1 MDLEDNKKLLY
12 NKLLCN
18 NYFINKNNSKAYIK
32 SLNEVVD
39 QVFDLKVTSIRD
51 VNLYSLE
58 LIRTHFGLYDNNNNI
73 VTYKQLATF
82 LNTYIAKV
90 AKMLRSGYYE
100 LKKTINNMSKNL
112 IIKEMIKEGLSI
124 DGVFLKDTGLD
135 LFSVDELE
143 HHSLLTLGNL
153 LTYSKEELL
162 SMLSNRTYL
171 DCLLT
176 LEDLGYSLKDENTQR
191 LIRKN

>member
-32 SLNEVVD
+32 CLKEVVD

-58 LIRTHFGLYDNNNNI
+58 LIRTHFGLYDNNNI

-90 AKMLRSGYYE
+90 AKILRSGYYE

-176 LEDLGYSLKDENTQR
+176 LEDLGYSLKNENTQR

>member
-12 NKLLCN
+12 NKLLSN

-32 SLNEVVD
+32 CLNEVVD

-58 LIRTHFGLYDNNNNI
+58 LIRTHFGLYDNNNI
-73 VTYKQLATF
+73 VTYNQLATF

>member
-1 MDLEDNKKLLY
+1 
-12 NKLLCN
+12 
-18 NYFINKNNSKAYIK
+18 
-32 SLNEVVD
+32 
-39 QVFDLKVTSIRD
+39 
-51 VNLYSLE
+51 
-58 LIRTHFGLYDNNNNI
+58 
-73 VTYKQLATF
+73 
-82 LNTYIAKV
+82 
-90 AKMLRSGYYE
+90 
-100 LKKTINNMSKNL
+100 MSKNL

-153 LTYSKEELL
+153 LTYSKAELL

>member
-18 NYFINKNNSKAYIK
+18 NYFINKNNSKTYIK
-32 SLNEVVD
+32 CLNEVVD

-58 LIRTHFGLYDNNNNI
+58 LIRTHFGLYDNNNI

-90 AKMLRSGYYE
+90 AKILRSGYYE

-176 LEDLGYSLKDENTQR
+176 LEDLGYSLKNENTQR

>member
-1 MDLEDNKKLLY
+1 MYLEDNKKLLY

-32 SLNEVVD
+32 CLNKVVD

-58 LIRTHFGLYDNNNNI
+58 LIRTHFGLYDNNNI

-176 LEDLGYSLKDENTQR
+176 LEDLGYSLKNENAQR